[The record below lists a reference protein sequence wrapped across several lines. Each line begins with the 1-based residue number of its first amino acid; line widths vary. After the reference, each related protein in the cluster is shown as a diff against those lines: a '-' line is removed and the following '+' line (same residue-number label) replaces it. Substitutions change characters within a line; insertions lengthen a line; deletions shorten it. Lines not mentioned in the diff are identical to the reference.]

1 MYLFM
6 KAPRV
11 VLRGVR
17 LREKP
22 LFRPRLGGLPHL
34 PGVPHLHINRPLT
47 GVFKTLDCVIHF

>member
-6 KAPRV
+6 KAPHV

-34 PGVPHLHINRPLT
+34 PGVPHLHINRPGQVSL
-47 GVFKTLDCVIHF
+47 KH